1 MNVPPQGA
9 TAARTRDTG
18 RGQIASSGRIP
29 RSAPTTGI
37 ADGVGTGDNDKEAR

>member
-1 MNVPPQGA
+1 MNVSLKAPRPRG
-9 TAARTRDTG
+9 RRDTG

-37 ADGVGTGDNDKEAR
+37 ADGVGTGDNDKESR